1 MLFTLIDDRDAWM
14 KFFEYFDLVQ
24 KIEDATHTN
33 IERLANALS
42 IKFYDIS
49 NHALSC
55 ELYEEGDVGRS
66 VQFTID
72 GIMCEARFYATGR
85 EELDDSFVEYFIPIN
100 NTECLDRVGMSVW
113 LKFIDSETDRV
124 LLNLGEIKSKN
135 K

>member
-14 KFFEYFDLVQ
+14 KFFEYFDLVDQ
-24 KIEDATHTN
+24 IEDATYLTV
-33 IERLANALS
+33 ERLADELA
-42 IKFYDIS
+42 KQFYDIS
-49 NHALSC
+49 NHGLSC
-55 ELYEEGDVGRS
+55 ELYEEGDVGCS

-72 GIMCEARFYATGR
+72 DIVCEARFYATGS

-124 LLNLGEIKSKN
+124 LLDLGEIKSKN